1 MFHDFNH
8 ESELVR
14 SFVKRNLE
22 FLLDEYHID
31 GFRFDLTK
39 GLTQRECTE
48 ATVADYDAGR
58 IRILKEYYD
67 VVASV
72 KPEAVVILEHFCCD
86 EEEKEL
92 AGYGMKLWRDA
103 NNAYCQSGMGWKE
116 YSDFSC
122 LYTGTNSMKYGG
134 YVGFMESHDVER
146 VAYKALTYGNGAIA
160 KNLSVRMSQLAV
172 NAAFCFTVPGPK
184 MIWQFGELGYDVTR
198 GTEDNKMEKKP
209 LHWEYYT
216 EPERKGLYDVYAR
229 LLNLRVTHK
238 DLFQN
243 DAIFSWNVT
252 ENYWSTTPR
261 SLTLKNGAEV
271 MYVVGNFGDKET
283 GPLLLPDGI
292 KYDYMTGRELEGT
305 VSVPAHGLLLATSF
319 QP

>member
-1 MFHDFNH
+1 
-8 ESELVR
+8 
-14 SFVKRNLE
+14 
-22 FLLDEYHID
+22 
-31 GFRFDLTK
+31 
-39 GLTQRECTE
+39 
-48 ATVADYDAGR
+48 
-58 IRILKEYYD
+58 
-67 VVASV
+67 
-72 KPEAVVILEHFCCD
+72 
-86 EEEKEL
+86 
-92 AGYGMKLWRDA
+92 
-103 NNAYCQSGMGWKE
+103 
-116 YSDFSC
+116 
-122 LYTGTNSMKYGG
+122 
-134 YVGFMESHDVER
+134 
-146 VAYKALTYGNGAIA
+146 
-160 KNLSVRMSQLAV
+160 
-172 NAAFCFTVPGPK
+172 

-243 DAIFSWNVT
+243 DEIFSWNVS